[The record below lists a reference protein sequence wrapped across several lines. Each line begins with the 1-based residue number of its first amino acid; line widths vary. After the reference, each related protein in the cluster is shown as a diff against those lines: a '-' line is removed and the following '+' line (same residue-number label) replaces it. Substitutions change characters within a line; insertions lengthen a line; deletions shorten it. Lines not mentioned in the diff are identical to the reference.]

1 MQLERADIIRSL
13 NGRDKGRLFIVYD
26 VEPDFI
32 YLVDGK
38 RRRTETPKRK
48 KSKHVELVGRC
59 DDQFVERITTGDKI
73 SNGDVR
79 KVLAQFSSGN
89 TDLS

>member
-1 MQLERADIIRSL
+1 MQLERANIIRSL

-32 YLVDGK
+32 NLVDGK

-48 KSKHVELVGRC
+48 KVKHVELVGRC
-59 DDQFVERITTGDKI
+59 DEQFIERMTNGDKI
-73 SNGDVR
+73 TNADVR
-79 KVLAQFSSGN
+79 RALAQFSSGN
-89 TDLS
+89 IDLS